1 MLIRRSTMELNH
13 IDFSINSD
21 KQALKL
27 IELPP
32 ELLSLLESN
41 SPPALSII
49 SSHVT
54 TNTIRTTQGAALLV
68 YGTQKYKMRSKNSS
82 NTILLFQPS
91 SQDLNLVNSGSKTNS
106 VEAIAQCNE
115 TIELVLV
122 DEETEADTAKVKVNK
137 WHEKFA
143 KNREGREN

>member
-1 MLIRRSTMELNH
+1 
-13 IDFSINSD
+13 
-21 KQALKL
+21 
-27 IELPP
+27 
-32 ELLSLLESN
+32 
-41 SPPALSII
+41 
-49 SSHVT
+49 
-54 TNTIRTTQGAALLV
+54 
-68 YGTQKYKMRSKNSS
+68 MRSKNSS